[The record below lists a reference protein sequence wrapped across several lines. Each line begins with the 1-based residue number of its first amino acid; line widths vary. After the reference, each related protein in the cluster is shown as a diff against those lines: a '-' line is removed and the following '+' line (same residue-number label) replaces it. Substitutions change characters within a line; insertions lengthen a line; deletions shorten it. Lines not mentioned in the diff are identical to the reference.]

1 MKYSQAIKPISY
13 LKAHAS
19 EIIREISANEDT
31 MIITHNG
38 EAKVVVQDIRVYE
51 QTQESLAPLKI
62 PALSSANIKK
72 RKYKPAAQAFTDL
85 KKREENHKRED
96 SKQIN

>member
-19 EIIREISANEDT
+19 EIIREISTNKET

-38 EAKVVVQDIRVYE
+38 EAKVVVQDIHVYE
-51 QTQESLAPLKI
+51 QTQESLALLKI
-62 PALSSANIKK
+62 LAQSTAHISKGGF
-72 RKYKPAAQAFTDL
+72 KPARDAFGNIR
-85 KKREENHKRED
+85 KKIDERNRE
-96 SKQIN
+96 

>member
-38 EAKVVVQDIRVYE
+38 EAKVIVQDIRVYE
-51 QTQESLAPLKI
+51 QTQESLAMLI
-62 PALSSANIKK
+62 ILAQSSTNIKK
-72 RKYKPAAQAFTDL
+72 GKYKPATKAFTDIE
-85 KKREENHKRED
+85 KRIEETHKDE
-96 SKQIN
+96 I

>member
-19 EIIREISANEDT
+19 ELIREISSNKKT

-38 EAKVVVQDIRVYE
+38 EAKVVVQDIHVYE
-51 QTQESLAPLKI
+51 QTQESLALLKI
-62 PALSSANIKK
+62 LAQSSASLS
-72 RKYKPAAQAFTDL
+72 RGRFKPARDAFSDIR
-85 KKREENHKRED
+85 KKIDERNRK
-96 SKQIN
+96 